1 MRTEMDYLV
10 LGDFL
15 LDKRDQKPLANDV
28 DWQTEFELDWFENDV
43 LCSDTGG
50 DPKAVEAIRLY
61 GWYRANSSWRVA
73 VVWTN
78 SLYSEDWLV
87 VSGWVFGLKRA
98 LDAQNTGTGL
108 QNLDGISNSIR
119 MD

>member
-1 MRTEMDYLV
+1 
-10 LGDFL
+10 
-15 LDKRDQKPLANDV
+15 
-28 DWQTEFELDWFENDV
+28 
-43 LCSDTGG
+43 LC
-50 DPKAVEAIRLY
+50 L
-61 GWYRANSSWRVA
+61 RVA

-119 MD
+119 MG